1 MGFLLS
7 SREGRLCVDGK
18 RVMTPYFEGM
28 FPADQF
34 TSGDLSLPAT
44 DINLKMVSQC
54 YLDLFIK
61 PMGMVL
67 EKRPSG
73 KRWLHSTL
81 DIAQNY
87 SSSLAVQAEDSTI
100 RGKNADSDNSTRGW
114 CLFAV
119 NTLHRFFWKD
129 FDCYRGTCKYDESH
143 DYHWWLQNSTG
154 DVIDLTEEQ
163 YRISKIDQLR
173 EEGKKLK
180 PLGLRYAA
188 TSRAMAYKITEL
200 LSGQHYDPDVI
211 DQYANAY
218 MKR

>member
-1 MGFLLS
+1 MSFLIS
-7 SREGRLCVDGK
+7 SREGRLCIDGK
-18 RVMTPYFEGM
+18 RVVSPFTEGIL
-28 FPADQF
+28 PKDQF
-34 TSGDLSLPAT
+34 TGGDLSLPAT
-44 DINLKMVSQC
+44 ENNILMVSQC
-54 YLDLFIK
+54 FLDLFIK

-73 KRWLHSTL
+73 KRWLYSTL
-81 DIAQNY
+81 DIEKKY
-87 SSSLAVQAEDSTI
+87 RSTVPIETKDSVP
-100 RGKNADSDNSTRGW
+100 RGKFRSSENLTRGW

-129 FDCYRGTCKYDESH
+129 FDCHRGSCKYDESN
-143 DYHWWLQNSTG
+143 DYHWWLQNDTG

-163 YRISKIDQLR
+163 YRISKIYNLR
-173 EEGKKLK
+173 EDGKKLK

-188 TSRAMAYKITEL
+188 TSRNMAYKITEV
-200 LSGQHYDPDVI
+200 LSGQQYDVDVI

>member
-28 FPADQF
+28 FPDDQF

-81 DIAQNY
+81 DIAHSY
-87 SSSLAVQAEDSTI
+87 SSSAAVQAKDLTI
-100 RGKNADSDNSTRGW
+100 RGKKDDSDN
-114 CLFAV
+114 
-119 NTLHRFFWKD
+119 
-129 FDCYRGTCKYDESH
+129 
-143 DYHWWLQNSTG
+143 
-154 DVIDLTEEQ
+154 
-163 YRISKIDQLR
+163 
-173 EEGKKLK
+173 
-180 PLGLRYAA
+180 
-188 TSRAMAYKITEL
+188 
-200 LSGQHYDPDVI
+200 
-211 DQYANAY
+211 
-218 MKR
+218 